1 MAIKGKR
8 RARGRRVVAAPPRP
22 QLVVRK
28 PPLFRRP
35 WFLIALGVVALGG
48 ILTAVLISIH
58 SGNVR
63 KLKDREA
70 AAVGTLTQQFVAAFP
85 ADRQVV
91 PPDLYFFY
99 PTLSENLDKL
109 GSAKLSAKDAN
120 DQAQKLLDSATKA
133 ASAIGKVSVERL
145 IPTSFTVSRV
155 RGAGGKGITRQ
166 ELVDARFLMQRA
178 FNLYAS
184 IPTVMKAAVE
194 AKGAKQKA
202 LIDDAKQMG
211 TEAADLFSQGW
222 QIVVGIQTRLG
233 IQAPAS

>member
-28 PPLFRRP
+28 PPIFRRR
-35 WFLIALGVVALGG
+35 WFLITLGVVAIGG
-48 ILTAVLISIH
+48 ILIVVLTSIH
-58 SGNVR
+58 SSDVK

-70 AAVGTLTQQFVAAFP
+70 AAIGTLTQQFVAQFP

-99 PTLSENLDKL
+99 PTLSDSLDSLGNGKL
-109 GSAKLSAKDAN
+109 TAKDAN
-120 DQAQKLLDSATKA
+120 DQAQKLLNSSTKA
-133 ASAIGKVSVERL
+133 ASGIAKVSVEKL
-145 IPTSFTVSRV
+145 IPATFTVSRV
-155 RGAGGKGITRQ
+155 AHAGGKGITRQ
-166 ELVDARFLMQRA
+166 ELLEARFLMQRA
-178 FNLYAS
+178 FRLYAS

-194 AKGAKQKA
+194 AEGAKQKA
-202 LIDDAKQMG
+202 LIDDAKQLG

-222 QIVVGIQTRLG
+222 QIVVAIQTRLG
-233 IQAPAS
+233 IQAPAA

>member
-28 PPLFRRP
+28 PPIFRRR
-35 WFLIALGVVALGG
+35 WFLISLGVVVMGA
-48 ILTAVLISIH
+48 ILIAVLTSIH
-58 SGNVR
+58 SSNAK

-70 AAVGTLTQQFVAAFP
+70 AAVGTLTQRFVAAFP
-85 ADRQVV
+85 ADRQTV

-99 PTLSENLDKL
+99 PTLSENLDSL
-109 GSAKLSAKDAN
+109 ANGKLSAKDAN
-120 DQAQKLLDSATKA
+120 DQAQTLLDSATKA
-133 ASAIGKVSVERL
+133 AAAVGKVSVEKL

-155 RGAGGKGITRQ
+155 AHARGKGLTRQ
-166 ELVDARFLMQRA
+166 DLLEARFLMQRA

-184 IPTVMKAAVE
+184 IPTVMKAAAE
-194 AKGAKQKA
+194 AEAAKQKA

-222 QIVVGIQTRLG
+222 QIVVSIQTRLG
-233 IQAPAS
+233 IQAPAG